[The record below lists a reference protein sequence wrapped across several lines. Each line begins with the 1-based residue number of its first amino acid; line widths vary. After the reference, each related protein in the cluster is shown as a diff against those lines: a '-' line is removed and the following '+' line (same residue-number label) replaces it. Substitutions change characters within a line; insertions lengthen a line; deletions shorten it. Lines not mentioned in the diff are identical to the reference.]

1 MLVFDKVLSPTSFLL
16 ICSFLSQ
23 TNATPSAG
31 RFARQSPRDPCPTQC
46 GPSGSSPANWT
57 VYHDLDTLNLCKR
70 PLLLDFALGVPLD
83 QTNSSPRIRAC
94 SVWGDP
100 ISSSTTN
107 ATSSEQQSLATNA
120 TLERIQL
127 EGASSSSSDAAR
139 ALSHMQKY
147 IQNAPSTNRNSILFA
162 RQGQAAVGYF
172 AGSQLDSQYM
182 AESILGKLIR
192 DTIVGDN
199 STTLVEQICG
209 VGRNAQQTW
218 GIAVASGNG
227 PLSAAQTAVNTWSK
241 GSCVEEPSVL
251 KTLVDSSSSPS
262 FSSSTLPVV
271 IYSTGSQSS
280 SGKASGLQRRDECST
295 VQVVSGDSCA
305 ALAERCG
312 ITGAEF
318 TEYNSDESLCS
329 TLTPGQHVCCSSGT
343 LPDFSP
349 QPNDDGS
356 CATYT
361 IVADDSCSA
370 IAAAN
375 DLTIDEIESFNNQTW
390 GKILPFCLPWYHSDT
405 VVGWNGCDT
414 LWVGTIMCLST
425 GDPPMP
431 ASLDNAVCGPQVPG
445 TEAPT
450 NGTALADLNP
460 CPLNACCDI
469 WGQCGITA
477 EFCTESESETGAPG
491 TAAAGENGCISNC
504 GTDIVTSDAPETY
517 RQVAYFEGYNLDR
530 ACLYMDASQLDTD
543 TLTHVHFAFGTLTED
558 FQVGVGNDRSE
569 FEFERFKLLNGP
581 LRILSIGGWSFST
594 DPSTYAIFRNAVQSE
609 NVDTATTNIANFI
622 TDNGLDGVDID
633 WEYPGAP
640 DIPGIPAGADNE
652 GELYTNFLTQLKS
665 KLSDKTVSIA
675 APASYWYL
683 RPYEMETLGELLDYI
698 VFMTYDLHGQWDYDN
713 SFASDGC
720 ASGNCLR
727 SHVNMTETKTALSMI
742 TKAGV
747 PSNKVV
753 VGVSSYGRS
762 FKMTSADCTGPDCT
776 YVGSESDALAG
787 RCTQTNGYI
796 ANAEI
801 NEIISTNPTAET
813 WLDDSDSN
821 ILVYNETEWVAYMD
835 DNNKADRDTVYA
847 GYNMGGSVN
856 WAVDLAE
863 FHDVPSD
870 AYEEDDDG
878 SHILVE
884 TWTAVIKMVD
894 EGTDPF
900 VHGDRN
906 GNWTNLT
913 CSDPAVQ
920 GALDLTSD
928 VRWSMLDCDDAWADA
943 VQVYKDYYPSEYFT
957 TAISHVYHGPEKM
970 ECGKLSEESYCSTM
984 QSCTTSIV
992 AEGSGPA
999 GYEVLNSLI
1008 AIQGMYQDFY
1018 NSIED
1023 VETQVLYDLDLFFET
1038 FSPIPDYTMAF
1049 NLIMDS
1055 LGLLVPAAMAPIFNS
1070 QLKATKYFTAHP
1082 DRLDTAKD
1090 IAYTAVGTWV
1100 NIAKDSNAGDYGWD
1114 EDDEIAFKSYMGDV
1128 WRGWKNS
1135 TEMASRALFN
1145 GSDSTITLL
1154 TRMMKDGKLI
1164 EGSSA
1169 GNEGADEITGDERKA
1184 YIEKS
1189 FYAYVIPQVWQ
1200 RSGQNVFVIDT
1211 GGLECDDSNPVSDYL
1226 DDTTADTTKVCFQE
1240 KRYYLV
1246 HLNGDASNSCQDAG
1260 NASGTSLCFPYKFSV
1275 PPGLDTL
1282 GTTMESESVVAWG
1295 GLEALDIVA
1304 STVNSYN
1311 NNNGK
1316 NGWSISGLSSY
1327 ETVQDIENAALIT
1340 ENIRAAGHNTLPMC
1354 SAEEAFANW
1363 GVNLDLDNY
1372 PCNDD

>member
-1 MLVFDKVLSPTSFLL
+1 MLVLDRFLALFCFLL
-16 ICSFLSQ
+16 VSSFPSPI
-23 TNATPSAG
+23 NAAPSPS
-31 RFARQSPRDPCPTQC
+31 RFARQNPRDPCPTQC
-46 GPSGSSPANWT
+46 GSSGSSAANWT
-57 VYHDLDTLNLCKR
+57 VYHDLNTLNLCKR
-70 PLLLDFALGVPLD
+70 PLLLDFVLGVPLN

-94 SVWGDP
+94 SIWGDP
-100 ISSSTTN
+100 VPSSSN
-107 ATSSEQQSLATNA
+107 ATSSTQKFQAANE
-120 TLERIQL
+120 TLERFQL
-127 EGASSSSSDAAR
+127 EGTSSSSSDAAR
-139 ALSHMQKY
+139 ALSHVQKFVKS
-147 IQNAPSTNRNSILFA
+147 AASTSSNSIVFA
-162 RQGQAAVGYF
+162 RQGQAVVGYF
-172 AGSQLDSQYM
+172 GGSQLDNQHM
-182 AESILGKLIR
+182 AESVLGELIR
-192 DTIVGDN
+192 DTIVGN
-199 STTLVEQICG
+199 TSTTLVEQVCG
-209 VGRNAQQTW
+209 ADRNAQQTW
-218 GIAVASGNG
+218 GIAVAFGDA
-227 PLSAAQTAVNTWSK
+227 PLPAAQSAVNTWSK
-241 GSCVEEPSVL
+241 GSCVGDTSIL
-251 KTLVDSSSSPS
+251 KALVDSSSPS
-262 FSSSTLPVV
+262 FSNSTRSVV
-271 IYSTGSQSS
+271 IYSAESPTFSGEASS
-280 SGKASGLQRRDECST
+280 LQRRSDCTT

-312 ITGAEF
+312 ITAAEF
-318 TEYNSDESLCS
+318 TEYNSDETLCS

-375 DLTIDEIESFNNQTW
+375 DLTVDEIESFNTETW
-390 GKILPFCLPWYHSDT
+390 
-405 VVGWNGCDT
+405 GWNGCDT
-414 LWVGTIMCLST
+414 LWVGTIICLST

-431 ASLDNAVCGPQVPG
+431 APLDNAVCGPQVPG

-477 EFCTESESETGAPG
+477 EFCTESESESGAPG

-530 ACLYMDASQLDTD
+530 ECLYMDASQLDTD

-569 FEFERFKLLNGP
+569 FEFERFKLLSGAS
-581 LRILSIGGWSFST
+581 RILSIGGWSFST

-652 GELYTNFLTQLKS
+652 GELYTEFLTQLKS

-683 RPYEMETLGELLDYI
+683 RPYEMETLGEILDYI

-713 SFASDGC
+713 SFASEGC
-720 ASGNCLR
+720 TSGNCLR
-727 SHVNMTETKTALSMI
+727 SHVNMTETKTALAMI

-762 FKMTSADCTGPDCT
+762 FKMTSPDCTGPDCT

-801 NEIISTNPTAET
+801 SEIILTNPTAET
-813 WLDDSDSN
+813 WLDKSDSN

-835 DNNKADRDTVYA
+835 EDNKADRDAVYA

-856 WAVDLAE
+856 WAIDLAE
-863 FHDVPSD
+863 FYEVPSD

-878 SHILVE
+878 THILLE
-884 TWTAVIKMVD
+884 TWSAVIKSVD

-928 VRWSMLDCDDAWADA
+928 LRWSMLDCDDAWADA

-957 TAISHVYHGPEKM
+957 TAISNVYHGPQKM
-970 ECGKLSEESYCSTM
+970 ECGRLSEESYCSDP

-1008 AIQGMYQDFY
+1008 AIQGIYQNFY
-1018 NSIED
+1018 DAIKD
-1023 VETQVLYDLDLFFET
+1023 VETQVLYDIDLFFET
-1038 FSPIPDYTMAF
+1038 FSPIPDYTMTF

-1070 QLKATKYFTAHP
+1070 QLKATNYFTAHP

-1090 IAYTAVGTWV
+1090 ITYTAVGTWV

-1114 EDDEIAFKSYMGDV
+1114 ESDEIAFKSYMGDV
-1128 WRGWKNS
+1128 WRAWKNS
-1135 TEMASRALFN
+1135 TESASMALFN

-1169 GNEGADEITGDERKA
+1169 GNEAVEEISFGDKKA

-1200 RSGQNVFVIDT
+1200 KSGQNVFVIDT
-1211 GGLECDDSNPVSDYL
+1211 GGLACDDSNPVSDYL
-1226 DDTTADTTKVCFQE
+1226 DDSTANATKACFNE

-1275 PPGLDTL
+1275 PPGLDTF
-1282 GTTMESESVVAWG
+1282 GTTLESESVVAWG

-1304 STVNSYN
+1304 STVNSKEKN
-1311 NNNGK
+1311 SGK
-1316 NGWSISGLSSY
+1316 NGWSLSGLSNY
-1327 ETVQDIENAALIT
+1327 ETVQEIEDAALIDN
-1340 ENIRAAGHNTLPMC
+1340 NIRAAGHNTLPMC

-1363 GVNLDLDNY
+1363 GVNLDLANY